1 MFELSAIIIGGIIG
15 LSCAVV
21 GAIIDYR
28 KMKRR
33 QEADDNQLPGCM
45 FVMSGSLGMLG
56 AAVVAVSFLLD
67 SVARAVTAGVGVIT
81 GFVLGFVIMMG
92 AGLLFDRF

>member
-28 KMKRR
+28 QMKRR
-33 QEADDNQLPGCM
+33 QEENNRLPGCM

-56 AAVVAVSFLLD
+56 TAVVAVSFLLD
-67 SVARAVTAGVGVIT
+67 SVARAVTAGVGVIV

-92 AGLLFDRF
+92 TGLLFDRF